1 MIFIR
6 PVNTRD
12 LHFYSQKTARGR
24 RRGRICSRYG
34 GHPLCRRKRLCPQA
48 AATAGPMREKR
59 WSPGGYRREKIGR
72 QKRTGTARRLP
83 DGRARYAVTGKR
95 AGRNTARVILSI
107 KKPGSAANPAAD
119 GRERMTA
126 ARRRTATATA
136 DSGTT
141 AAGRGC
147 GRRPNAPGINR
158 ARRETGRRRPAF
170 TEWTEWA
177 AGKNGPPP
185 GPVLFVCAGLLPAR
199 PGSTGAETRPK
210 AGPVKMC
217 KIFSEFT

>member
-6 PVNTRD
+6 PVNT
-12 LHFYSQKTARGR
+12 R

-34 GHPLCRRKRLCPQA
+34 GRPPCRRKRLCPQA
-48 AATAGPMREKR
+48 AATAGPTREKR

-72 QKRTGTARRLP
+72 RKRTGTARSLP

-95 AGRNTARVILSI
+95 AGRNTARGILSI

-126 ARRRTATATA
+126 ARRRTATATATA

-158 ARRETGRRRPAF
+158 ARRETGRSRPVF
-170 TEWTEWA
+170 TEWA

>member
-6 PVNTRD
+6 PVNTRN

-24 RRGRICSRYG
+24 RCGRICSRYG
-34 GHPLCRRKRLCPQA
+34 GRPPCRRKRLCPQA
-48 AATAGPMREKR
+48 AATAGPTREKR

-72 QKRTGTARRLP
+72 RKRTGTARSLP

-95 AGRNTARVILSI
+95 AGRNTARGILSI

-126 ARRRTATATA
+126 ARRRTATA

-158 ARRETGRRRPAF
+158 A
-170 TEWTEWA
+170 
-177 AGKNGPPP
+177 GKRDE
-185 GPVLFVCAGLLPAR
+185 AGLLLQNGQNGRRAKTDRRRARFYLSAPGFCPRGPVRRAQR
-199 PGSTGAETRPK
+199 PGPK
-210 AGPVKMC
+210 PAL
-217 KIFSEFT
+217 

>member
-72 QKRTGTARRLP
+72 QKRTGTARSLP
-83 DGRARYAVTGKR
+83 DGRAQYAVTGKR

-126 ARRRTATATA
+126 ARRRKTTATA

-158 ARRETGRRRPAF
+158 ARRETGRSRPAF

-185 GPVLFVCAGLLPAR
+185 GPVLFVCAGLCPRGPVRRAQR
-199 PGSTGAETRPK
+199 PGPK
-210 AGPVKMC
+210 PAPVKMC

>member
-34 GHPLCRRKRLCPQA
+34 GRPPCRRKRLCPQA
-48 AATAGPMREKR
+48 AATAGPTREKR

-72 QKRTGTARRLP
+72 RKRTGTARSLP

-95 AGRNTARVILSI
+95 AGRNTARGILSI

-126 ARRRTATATA
+126 ARRRRRIPGPQLPEG
-136 DSGTT
+136 D
-141 AAGRGC
+141 AGGIRTRPESI
-147 GRRPNAPGINR
+147 GR
-158 ARRETGRRRPAF
+158 
-170 TEWTEWA
+170 
-177 AGKNGPPP
+177 AGKRDE
-185 GPVLFVCAGLLPAR
+185 AGLLLQNGQNGRRAKTDRRWAR
-199 PGSTGAETRPK
+199 FYLSAPGFCPR
-210 AGPVKMC
+210 GPVRRAQRLGPKPAL
-217 KIFSEFT
+217 

>member
-34 GHPLCRRKRLCPQA
+34 GRPPCRRKRLCPQA
-48 AATAGPMREKR
+48 AATAGPTREKR

-72 QKRTGTARRLP
+72 RKRTGTARSLP

-158 ARRETGRRRPAF
+158 ARRETACFYRMARRGGGQNGTAAGPGFICLRRAFARAARFDGRRDPAQSQPC
-170 TEWTEWA
+170 E
-177 AGKNGPPP
+177 N
-185 GPVLFVCAGLLPAR
+185 V
-199 PGSTGAETRPK
+199 
-210 AGPVKMC
+210 
-217 KIFSEFT
+217 